1 MADIYTTVE
10 NVRES
15 ATRYLKTFAMD
26 LVVVLVALA
35 YVFYQM
41 VSLEKT
47 DLNPLV
53 LVAQAIM
60 GIICGVIIKTAL
72 GENGFSRGYNSVV
85 WHEEETKYNEACNK
99 VIDYVDERLGNY
111 YLEREIEKK
120 KLYRM
125 RNLQAVRLK
134 YNMWFD
140 ENGDYCGKDEE
151 FKKLKLYQKV
161 VLQKCIRVKIRVLN
175 LLSEYANTSEQ
186 DTKREMTD
194 KDQRARSIAKNTIS
208 ACVVAVI
215 GVYFIP
221 IWNWNVAS
229 LISSTMQVSMWV
241 LFGILQLYTNYNFI
255 VKDKVATIRKKKEE
269 IQVFVKNCEK
279 GMYLENPYEKME
291 KKNKELVIQ
300 EKNTKVDETK
310 TCE

>member
-1 MADIYTTVE
+1 MSDIYTTVE

-26 LVVVLVALA
+26 LVVVIVALA

-41 VSLEKT
+41 VSLEQT
-47 DLNPLV
+47 DLNPIV
-53 LVAQAIM
+53 LIAQAII

-72 GENGFSRGYNSVV
+72 GENGFSRGYNSSM
-85 WHEEETKYNEACNK
+85 WLEEESKYNQACNS
-99 VIDYVDERLGNY
+99 VIEYVDERLENY

-134 YNMWFD
+134 YQNWFD
-140 ENGDYCGKDEE
+140 ENGDYCGKEE
-151 FKKLKLYQKV
+151 DYKKLRFRQKL

-186 DTKREMTD
+186 DTKKEVTD
-194 KDQRARSIAKNTIS
+194 KDQRTKSVAKNTIS
-208 ACVVAVI
+208 ACIVAVL
-215 GVYFIP
+215 GVYFLP
-221 IWNWNVAS
+221 VWNWNVAS
-229 LISSTMQVSMWV
+229 LITATMQVSLWV
-241 LFGILQLYTNYNFI
+241 LFGILQLYTNFNFV

-269 IQVFVKNCEK
+269 IQVFIKNCEK
-279 GMYLENPYEKME
+279 GMYKENPYEKML
-291 KKNKELVIQ
+291 KQNQDLVVQQ
-300 EKNTKVDETK
+300 EDTKINETK